1 LIGVMIKARLVLML
15 AIAGFAWG
23 ATVRVALAQH
33 YHVNC
38 VGHGLVHGA
47 STTDGSFFARVEAG
61 CGSTSRS
68 CDLYTGGSFDG
79 GETVSGSTTT
89 CNAWS
94 RSFGDF
100 TECASTAHVA
110 SSGVFAEHVHKAHN
124 WCG

>member
-1 LIGVMIKARLVLML
+1 VGVILRLRVVLLL
-15 AIAGFAWG
+15 ALAGFAWG
-23 ATVRVALAQH
+23 AMVKVALAQH

-38 VGHGLVHGA
+38 VGHGLVHGS

-61 CGSTSRS
+61 CGSTSRR
-68 CDLYTGGSFDG
+68 CELYTHGSFDG
-79 GETVSGSTTT
+79 GETVSGTTTT

-100 TECASTAHVA
+100 TECASTAHVYSA
-110 SSGVFAEHVHKAHN
+110 GVFADHVHLAHN

>member
-1 LIGVMIKARLVLML
+1 MTRASLALLM

-23 ATVRVALAQH
+23 GLVTVALANH

-61 CGSTSRS
+61 CGSPSRS
-68 CDLYTGGSFDG
+68 CKLYTNGSFDG

-94 RSFGDF
+94 RSFGNY
-100 TECASTAHVA
+100 TECASSAHVA
-110 SSGVFAEHVHKAHN
+110 SSGVFAEHVHFAHN